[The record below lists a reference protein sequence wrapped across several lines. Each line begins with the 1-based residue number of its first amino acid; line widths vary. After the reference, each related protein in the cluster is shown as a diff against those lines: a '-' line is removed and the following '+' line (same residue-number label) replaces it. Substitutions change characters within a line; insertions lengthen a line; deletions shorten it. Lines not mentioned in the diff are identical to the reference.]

1 MESLRRRIEES
12 TAWSATLVVVLELP
26 PETACTLLD
35 GQLHFFTWTEG
46 EGAAEGAADETVE
59 GGGPAAEKRIELSV
73 SSGDNINA
81 GRFWE
86 ADEVGTLGTLTGKFI
101 KGGCTTSKLR
111 AVAVDVIAQAT
122 RASSI
127 VEN

>member
-35 GQLHFFTWTEG
+35 GRLRFFTWT

-73 SSGDNINA
+73 SSGDNIDA
-81 GRFWE
+81 GRFRE
-86 ADEVGTLGTLTGKFI
+86 ADEVGTLGALTGKFI
-101 KGGCTTSKLR
+101 EGGCATSELR
-111 AVAVDVIAQAT
+111 AVAVDVIARAT

-127 VEN
+127 VES